1 MAPFLDL
8 LRVRRARAFFLAH
21 AQSSLGTGAGYAA
34 LVVVAYERLE
44 SPWAIALVL
53 LADFL
58 PAMVLGALLGA
69 AADRWP
75 RGRCAAAGDAL
86 RALAFLLL
94 PWVDGLG
101 ATVALALL
109 AGVGAGLFGP
119 AALAGLPGV
128 VGRERL
134 AAGTSLYGALA
145 DLGHVAG
152 PALAAP
158 VLLLAG
164 PEPLL
169 LLNGASFAVSALV
182 VLGAL
187 GAGPPPR
194 DLGSGVRPSLRREA
208 LDGVRAARERDGV
221 AILLMSSGAA
231 VLFAGMVNVGELLL
245 ATRELGAGSSGFSLL
260 VAASGL
266 GVAAGSLLGARGGA
280 PGALRRRYLGGLLVV
295 GLGVVACGLAPSLPL
310 ALAAF
315 AVAGAGN
322 GLVLVHERLL
332 LQEAGGDELAG
343 RLFGLRE
350 TVTAWALAVAF
361 LGGGAL
367 ASLVGTR
374 GLFLVA
380 GVGCLLVWVATAR
393 ALRGGRAGP
402 QGKTPRSRS
411 SASSAVSQAA

>member
-1 MAPFLDL
+1 MSPFLDL
-8 LRVRRARAFFLAH
+8 LRARRARAFFLAH

-34 LVVVAYERLE
+34 LVVVAYERVE

-58 PAMVLGALLGA
+58 PAMALGALLGA

-86 RALAFLLL
+86 RAAAFLLL

-101 ATVALALL
+101 ATVGLALL

-134 AAGTSLYGALA
+134 HAGTSLYGALA

-164 PEPLL
+164 PGPLL

-187 GAGPPPR
+187 GGGRPAP
-194 DLGSGVRPSLRREA
+194 SGASRPSLGREA
-208 LDGVRAARERDGV
+208 LDGLRAARQREGV
-221 AILLMSSGAA
+221 TILLVSSGAV

-245 ATRELGAGSSGFSLL
+245 ATRELGAGSYGFSLL

-266 GVAAGSLLGARGGA
+266 GVAAGSLLGARGG
-280 PGALRRRYLGGLLVV
+280 PPDALRGRYLAGLLVV
-295 GLGVVACGLAPSLPL
+295 GVGVAACGLAPSLPL
-310 ALAAF
+310 ALVAF

-332 LQEAGGDELAG
+332 LQEAGGDDLAG

-380 GVGCLLVWVATAR
+380 GAGCLVVWVVTAR
-393 ALRGGRAGP
+393 ALLGAGP
-402 QGKTPRSRS
+402 VRGLIRAPG
-411 SASSAVSQAA
+411 